1 MIIIYQLLY
10 AKPSKTAVAARG
22 REAGREAGRQA
33 GREGGREVGGG
44 RRGRVRLERDRL
56 QR

>member
-22 REAGREAGRQA
+22 REAGRE
-33 GREGGREVGGG
+33 GGREVGGGG